1 MPDSPATVEV
11 LNERMF
17 RLETEV
23 DTIKHDL
30 SDQKITIARITE
42 QVAAH
47 EHRGEE
53 RHQQV
58 LTAIRDLRDDYRGIL
73 KQQAE
78 DAREERE
85 AHSKAAADRLALLG
99 KIALG
104 VLGIVSTLVAGIYG
118 FAPSKPKTE
127 SSPAPVSA
135 PAAEHP

>member
-1 MPDSPATVEV
+1 MPEV
-11 LNERMF
+11 ISAEVANERLF

-23 DTIKHDL
+23 DAIKTDI
-30 SDQKITIARITE
+30 SEQKVTIARITE

-78 DAREERE
+78 DARVERE

-99 KIALG
+99 KVALG
-104 VLGIVSTLVAGIYG
+104 ILSIVSAVVAGIYG
-118 FAPSKPKTE
+118 LS
-127 SSPAPVSA
+127 
-135 PAAEHP
+135 

>member
-1 MPDSPATVEV
+1 MPDNPVPVISPAPVV
-11 LNERMF
+11 SNERLF

-23 DTIKHDL
+23 DTIKADL
-30 SDQKITIARITE
+30 SEQKVTIARITE

-58 LTAIRDLRDDYRGIL
+58 MTAIRDLRDDYRGIL

-78 DAREERE
+78 DNRIERE

-99 KIALG
+99 KVTLT
-104 VLGIVSTLVAGIYG
+104 VLSIVSAIVAGIYG
-118 FAPSKPKTE
+118 MS
-127 SSPAPVSA
+127 
-135 PAAEHP
+135 

>member
-1 MPDSPATVEV
+1 MADNPAALVSAV
-11 LNERMF
+11 AGASSERLY

-23 DTIKHDL
+23 DAIKNDL
-30 SDQKITIARITE
+30 SEQKITIARITE

-73 KQQAE
+73 KQQAI

-85 AHSKAAADRLALLG
+85 VQSKAAADRLALLG
-99 KIALG
+99 KVTLTILS
-104 VLGIVSTLVAGIYG
+104 IVSAVVASIYG
-118 FAPSKPKTE
+118 LS
-127 SSPAPVSA
+127 
-135 PAAEHP
+135 